1 MSNKRAEITGRG
13 IAQQSGL
20 EVLSSLTTYNGEHIN
35 FGNAP
40 AYATQL
46 SSDIDYATDAAD
58 TLTDALINSP
68 ANHVNRWHRYH
79 SYGSP
84 YVTVS
89 APISSRGTFIF
100 YAKST
105 ASKPSYSGMY
115 QKLSLTVGKEYEVSV
130 QTYISADSGSL
141 YVKTYTPDGGD
152 FRETSSSLISYPV
165 SNASIGINTS
175 TFIATTANDIIIL
188 YFTTAS
194 LSTKG
199 VDATITTISIK
210 EKQEYLV
217 PVYATD
223 RYGNAHKVLRIT
235 SNQTLSNA

>member
-1 MSNKRAEITGRG
+1 MSNKRQEITARG
-13 IAQQSGL
+13 IAQKSGL

-46 SSDIDYATDAAD
+46 DSDPDYATDAAD

-68 ANHVNRWHRYH
+68 ANHVNEWYRYH

-84 YVTVS
+84 YVEVS
-89 APISSRGTFIF
+89 APVSRRGTFIF
-100 YAKST
+100 YAQAT

-115 QKLSLTVGKEYEVSV
+115 QKLSLTAGKEYEVSV
-130 QTYISADSGSL
+130 QTYISP
-141 YVKTYTPDGGD
+141 TFT
-152 FRETSSSLISYPV
+152 
-165 SNASIGINTS
+165 AS
-175 TFIATTANDIIIL
+175 TANDIIIL
-188 YFTTAS
+188 YFTTLS
-194 LSTKG
+194 LSL

-217 PVYATD
+217 PIYATD
-223 RYGNAHKVLRIT
+223 KYGNAHKVLRIT
-235 SNQTLSNA
+235 SNETLSDD

>member
-1 MSNKRAEITGRG
+1 MSNKRQEITARG
-13 IAQQSGL
+13 IAQKSGL

-46 SSDIDYATDAAD
+46 DSDPDYATDAAD

-68 ANHVNRWHRYH
+68 ANHVNEWYRYH

-84 YVTVS
+84 YVEVS
-89 APISSRGTFIF
+89 APVSRRGTFIF
-100 YAKST
+100 YAQAT

-115 QKLSLTVGKEYEVSV
+115 QKLSLTAGKEYEVSV
-130 QTYISADSGSL
+130 QTYISPDSGSL
-141 YVKTYTPDGGD
+141 YVKTYTPDGSD
-152 FRETSSSLISYPV
+152 FIETSSSLISYPV
-165 SNASIGINTS
+165 SYASIGISTS
-175 TFIATTANDIIIL
+175 TFTASTANDIIIL
-188 YFTTAS
+188 YFTTLS
-194 LSTKG
+194 LSL

-217 PVYATD
+217 PIYATD
-223 RYGNAHKVLRIT
+223 KYGNAHKVLRIT
-235 SNQTLSNA
+235 SNETLSDD